1 MKSMSLEPSEEPSD
15 GRERRQADATATIT
29 LLECGIGGCRFGV
42 TTSHVIETGEWTPGF
57 LTPLPGAPAGIV
69 GTIFFDGHAIVVL
82 DLRQL
87 FWPDDKWSE
96 SDAPMVMVIQYGPTP
111 FAILVDGLIGIH
123 DVPRDAIRSF
133 TSLYVWGVKWLSGGA
148 ILADRAISILDLEML
163 DQLRLWLP

>member
-1 MKSMSLEPSEEPSD
+1 MKGMSLEPSGEPWD
-15 GRERRQADATATIT
+15 GMDRRQADATATVT

-42 TTSHVIETGEWTPGF
+42 TTSHVIETGEWTPDF
-57 LTPLPGAPAGIV
+57 LTPLPGAPTGVA

-87 FWPDDKWSE
+87 FWLDDKWSA
-96 SDAPMVMVIQYGPTP
+96 SDASMVMVVQYGPTP

-133 TSLYVWGVKWLSGGA
+133 TSLYVWGVKWLSGSA
-148 ILADRAISILDLEML
+148 ILADRVISILDLKML
-163 DQLRLWLP
+163 DQLRV